1 MTTTDPTT
9 GAMRRREDPPLL
21 TGAARYTDDLA
32 APEAL
37 QAAFVRAPLAHGRV
51 LVVEATAAAAMPAVV
66 GVFTAADLALP
77 PMPAGSAPAAFARP
91 VLAGATVRFLGEPV
105 AVVVAE
111 TRAQALDAVEAVA
124 VDYEPLPVVVDP
136 LAAADDQAPL
146 LFPEAGS
153 NLAKQRAWPRPS
165 TALDGAEVVV
175 TARFVNQR
183 LAAVP
188 LEPNAAPAVPDPE
201 RDAVTL
207 YVPCQAPFWVRDTVA
222 EALGRQAERVRVVA
236 PAVGGGFGARIATY
250 PEQVVVAALARR
262 LGRPGAAAPVPGGR
276 RRGPHPQP
284 AARRGPDTRRHRP
297 RGSPRPCTRRSA
309 TTSRATA

>member
-1 MTTTDPTT
+1 MTSVLAEAPERAEWGIPGATALRPPCRTLAPTASDEEPSDRMTAADPMD

-21 TGAARYTDDLA
+21 TGTARYTDDLA
-32 APEAL
+32 VPGAL

-51 LVVEATAAAAMPAVV
+51 LAVETAAAAAMPAVV

-91 VLAGATVRFLGEPV
+91 VLAEATVRFLGEPV

-153 NLAKQRAWPRPS
+153 NLAKQRAWPQPS
-165 TALDGAEVVV
+165 TALEGAGVVV
-175 TARFVNQR
+175 TARFV
-183 LAAVP
+183 
-188 LEPNAAPAVPDPE
+188 
-201 RDAVTL
+201 
-207 YVPCQAPFWVRDTVA
+207 
-222 EALGRQAERVRVVA
+222 
-236 PAVGGGFGARIATY
+236 
-250 PEQVVVAALARR
+250 
-262 LGRPGAAAPVPGGR
+262 
-276 RRGPHPQP
+276 
-284 AARRGPDTRRHRP
+284 
-297 RGSPRPCTRRSA
+297 
-309 TTSRATA
+309 